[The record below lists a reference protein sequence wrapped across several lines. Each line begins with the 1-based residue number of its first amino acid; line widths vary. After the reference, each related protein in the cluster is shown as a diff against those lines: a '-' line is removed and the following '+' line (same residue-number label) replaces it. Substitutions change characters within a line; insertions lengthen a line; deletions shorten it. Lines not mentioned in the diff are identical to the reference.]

1 MALQQAQTLL
11 SMNSL
16 EAVNVGVQQN
26 NTESFAVV
34 LCHLAELHAEQVS
47 FRATCTNLLRG
58 LGVTDRG
65 CKTWLVVFSAFKACS
80 GGRDNAGCSLG
91 KSFPWGLCW
100 KGGEQGLSWSINQC
114 PSVPGVLCSCFW
126 NTETPKGEIPS
137 QQSACT
143 GRVLSIQ
150 PVSYVTVIE

>member
-47 FRATCTNLLRG
+47 LGLLHKIPFAERTV
-58 LGVTDRG
+58 GVTDRG
-65 CKTWLVVFSAFKACS
+65 CKTWLVFFSAFKACS
-80 GGRDNAGCSLG
+80 GGRDNAET
-91 KSFPWGLCW
+91 

-150 PVSYVTVIE
+150 PVSYVTVLE